1 MTTIV
6 TANETIYDVSIILIN
21 YNSSGYT
28 QECVQSILDKTNKNI
43 SFNITI
49 VDNGSVTEDYLKII
63 NLGEIKNVNVV
74 RSKFNLGFAAGH
86 MFGLQFT
93 RAKYY
98 FFLNNDC
105 LFLNDC
111 VAELYK
117 FCEEHQNT
125 GMCSPQMYSVDKEP
139 VPSFDYFPIISSKIL
154 GTGIFRFIKGKDYRY
169 RKKIYNEPIK
179 VDVISGSQMFVR
191 GSCLNDLGGLDT
203 NFFLYCEEEDFSIR
217 MHTSGFDT
225 YIVPYAKNIHV
236 GSGSTVKGL
245 MIRKEFYISFLYLY
259 RKHYGL
265 FRTEILR
272 LILLLRLFKKI
283 FFNMDNFK
291 LFIFVIFSA
300 NIGNSLRHKQKIME
314 IEKK

>member
-1 MTTIV
+1 MATPVTT
-6 TANETIYDVSIILIN
+6 NETIYDVSIILIN
-21 YNSSGYT
+21 YNSSDYT
-28 QECVQSILDKTNKNI
+28 RECVQSILDKTDSNI
-43 SFNITI
+43 HFNITV
-49 VDNGSVTEDYLKII
+49 VDNGSITEDYLKIK
-63 NLGEIKNVNVV
+63 NLGDTDNVNIV

-111 VAELYK
+111 VTELYK
-117 FCEEHQNT
+117 FCEEHQNV
-125 GMCSPQMYSVDKEP
+125 GMCSPQMYSVDKKP

-169 RKKIYNEPIK
+169 RKKIYNEPIR

-191 GSCLNDLGGLDT
+191 GSCLNELGGLDI

-217 MHTSGFDT
+217 MHASGFDT
-225 YIVPYAKNIHV
+225 YIVPDAKNIHI
-236 GSGSTVKGL
+236 GSGSTERSL

-265 FRTEILR
+265 FKTELLR
-272 LILLLRLFKKI
+272 LILLMRLFKKI

-291 LFIFVIFSA
+291 LFTFVIFSA
-300 NIGNSLRHKQKIME
+300 NMVNSMRHKQKISE
-314 IEKK
+314 VEEQ